1 MRSVLCLL
9 LLIAAAPAR
18 ADIFDDLAGS
28 YGTAFREDLSCAR
41 APHRVSFSA
50 DRRRAHFELS
60 SEISDYQGQP
70 RRRADYTVLG
80 LGAEG
85 IEMVLDGETRLTAE
99 GRPVIWVL
107 RKAAGIDGYCWGR
120 TDWPRGKCQHL
131 NLRCKDDLPL
141 G

>member
-1 MRSVLCLL
+1 MRSLLCLL
-9 LLIAAAPAR
+9 LLIAPAPAR
-18 ADIFDDLAGS
+18 ADIFDDLSGS

-41 APHRVSFSA
+41 APHRVSFSS
-50 DRRRAHFELS
+50 DRRRAHFVLS

-80 LGAEG
+80 LDAEG

-120 TDWPRGKCQHL
+120 TDWPPGRCQHL